1 MDSQLLVQPTLDFNF
16 DLPSAN
22 LSIPLLCGV
31 HRLLHHLQIFL
42 PRVYSDTWL
51 EKLQETLYDDALEE
65 LDVLVWRIGGE
76 RDDLGAGGLEE
87 VLERLF
93 AGVQEAE
100 SGFVGKSRLCAM
112 ID

>member
-22 LSIPLLCGV
+22 LSIPLLCGI
-31 HRLLHHLQIFL
+31 HRLLHDLQILL

-76 RDDLGAGGLEE
+76 GDNLGAGGLEE
-87 VLERLF
+87 VLKRLF
-93 AGVQEAE
+93 ADVQEAE
-100 SGFVGKSRLCAM
+100 SGLVGES
-112 ID
+112 